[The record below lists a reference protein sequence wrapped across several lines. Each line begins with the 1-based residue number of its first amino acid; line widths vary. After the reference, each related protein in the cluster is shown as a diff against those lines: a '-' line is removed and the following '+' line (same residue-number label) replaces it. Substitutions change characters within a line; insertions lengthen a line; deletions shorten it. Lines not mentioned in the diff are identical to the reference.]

1 MQKRTVALNDRVP
14 LDLEG
19 HCQKTIFDSEGLEK
33 ECHTAKSLPLSEEW
47 FGLEHLVCLRH
58 VCVRVLQGLWEESP
72 GLWEG
77 SEKKGVKK
85 KRDLNL

>member
-33 ECHTAKSLPLSEEW
+33 ECHIAKSLPLSEEW

-58 VCVRVLQGLWEESP
+58 ECVFVLQGYARRAR
-72 GLWEG
+72 GCG
-77 SEKKGVKK
+77 RGVKK
-85 KRDLNL
+85 RE